1 MMVSR
6 SLARRRKDPFRNTL
20 FALIFA
26 LTFTTSAS
34 AQNWPS
40 FRGQNAQGVAD
51 DKPAPVKWDAEK
63 NINIAWK
70 VRIPGL
76 AHSSPVV
83 WGEKIFITTAVS
95 SDPKSYFRHGL
106 YGDVDTAEDMS
117 KHSWKVYC
125 LDRKSGKILW
135 QRVAHE
141 GVPKTKRHI
150 KSTFAN
156 STPATDGRYVIAFFG
171 SEGLYC
177 YDLKGNLKWKQD
189 LGVLDAGWFFDPDY
203 QWAVA
208 SSPIIHKDLVIV
220 QCDIQKG
227 SFIAAYNLKDG
238 KQVWRAPREEI
249 PSWGSPT
256 IVESKQRVE
265 LVTNAT
271 RAVRGYDPMTGK
283 ELWRLVGNPEVTATT
298 PVAAHDLIFICNSYS
313 PNQPIYAIKQGTA
326 TGDISLKDGKA
337 SNEWVAWSMQR
348 GGSYMPTPVVY
359 GEHLYVCAN
368 HGVMTVYNAKTGQR
382 IYQERIGGKG
392 GAYSASP
399 VASGGKIYIAS
410 EDGDI
415 FVVKAGAKYELLSTN
430 PMGEVLMATPA
441 ISAGMIIVR
450 GQNHVFGISEQTA
463 ENSKAEK

>member
-6 SLARRRKDPFRNTL
+6 TLIRHRKNSFRNILLALLLTL
-20 FALIFA
+20 AS
-26 LTFTTSAS
+26 TTSAS

-40 FRGQNAQGVAD
+40 FRGQNASGVAD
-51 DKPAPVKWDAEK
+51 DKPVPMKWDAEK
-63 NINIAWK
+63 KINIAWK
-70 VRIPGL
+70 VPIPGL

-83 WGEKIFITTAVS
+83 WGDMVFITTAVS
-95 SDPKSYFRHGL
+95 SDAKSYFRHGL
-106 YGDVDTAEDMS
+106 YGDVDTAEDMT
-117 KHSWKVYC
+117 KHSWRVYC

-135 QRVAHE
+135 ERVAHE
-141 GVPKTKRHI
+141 GVPRTKRHI

-156 STPATDGRYVIAFFG
+156 STPATDGKSVIAFFG
-171 SEGLYC
+171 SEGLFC
-177 YDLKGNLKWKQD
+177 YDLKGKLKWKQD

-203 QWAVA
+203 QWATA
-208 SSPIIHKDLVIV
+208 SSPVIYKDLVIL

-227 SFIAAYNLKDG
+227 SFIAAYSLKDG
-238 KQVWRAPREEI
+238 KQVWRTPREEI

-271 RAVRGYDPMTGK
+271 KAVRGYDPMTGK
-283 ELWRLVGNPEVTATT
+283 ELWKLAGNPEVTATT
-298 PVAAHDLIFICNSYS
+298 PIAAHDLIFISNSYR

-326 TGDISLKDGKA
+326 TGDISLKDGKT
-337 SNEWVAWSMQR
+337 SNESVAWSMQR

-368 HGVMTVYNAKTGQR
+368 HGVMTVYHAKTGER

-392 GAYSASP
+392 GSYSASP
-399 VASGGKIYIAS
+399 VAADGKIYFSS

-415 FVVKAGAKYELLSTN
+415 FVVKAGAKYELLSIN

-441 ISAGMIIVR
+441 VSGGMIIVR
-450 GQNHVFGISEQTA
+450 GQHHVYGISERPAGT
-463 ENSKAEK
+463 SKAEK